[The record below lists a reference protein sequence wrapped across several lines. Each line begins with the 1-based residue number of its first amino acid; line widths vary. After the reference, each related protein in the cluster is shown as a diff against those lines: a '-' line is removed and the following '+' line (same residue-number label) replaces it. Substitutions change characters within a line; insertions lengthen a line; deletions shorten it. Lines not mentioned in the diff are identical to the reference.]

1 MSTHLIFSHL
11 MDFDKKKNTLSK
23 LNSVSREDM
32 MLKGI
37 TNMSKLNFA
46 VNESQLMDSRSHSRA
61 GSSRAADLYFLGA
74 DFRSR

>member
-46 VNESQLMDSRSHSRA
+46 VNES
-61 GSSRAADLYFLGA
+61 
-74 DFRSR
+74 